1 MGTFSRFSVARE
13 LLQRGEME
21 QALAE
26 VDRVVGLFGKS
37 VEALELQVE
46 IRGAIVVKNRSPEE
60 EAQIWFD
67 RGDNQYMTDDM
78 AGAITSYDRALQI
91 KPNFHEAWNNRGI
104 NLANLGQYETAITSY
119 DRALQIKPD
128 LHEAWNNRGLGL

>member
-1 MGTFSRFSVARE
+1 MDIFSQFSVARE
-13 LLQRGEME
+13 LLQRGELE

-46 IRGAIVVKNRSPEE
+46 IRGAIVAKNRSAA

-67 RGDNQYMTDDM
+67 RGYRFSL
-78 AGAITSYDRALQI
+78 AGDFENAIVSYDEQQFQI
-91 KPNFHEAWNNRGI
+91 PNFVR
-104 NLANLGQYETAITSY
+104 L
-119 DRALQIKPD
+119 RV
-128 LHEAWNNRGLGL
+128 